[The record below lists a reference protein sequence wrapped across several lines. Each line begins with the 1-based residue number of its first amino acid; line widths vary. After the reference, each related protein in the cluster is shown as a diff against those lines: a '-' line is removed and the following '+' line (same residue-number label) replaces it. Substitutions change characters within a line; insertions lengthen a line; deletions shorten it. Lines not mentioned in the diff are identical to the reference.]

1 MYQQQQPIDPH
12 DGCIH
17 DSHAEGTFSVSLSV
31 LAMCSFIMAII
42 WNNILWFFMDSP
54 QWQLEYWHLSGLG
67 WGVIC
72 SWSLHLK
79 KYAEQLEGL
88 HRRTERMF

>member
-31 LAMCSFIMAII
+31 LAMCSFITVII
-42 WNNILWFFMDSP
+42 WNNILSSP
-54 QWQLEYWHLSGLG
+54 GSSWTHPSG
-67 WGVIC
+67 
-72 SWSLHLK
+72 SWSIGICQELAGTS
-79 KYAEQLEGL
+79 YAVG
-88 HRRTERMF
+88 HCT